1 MSLDTDNPKEA
12 IAIARPNL
20 KDNTIK
26 QYESNLNKLK
36 KIFDADDWE
45 FLKDPQEVK
54 DNISHLHFTS
64 QRNHYNAI
72 IVLLMALNQDEKY
85 SSLIEDYGEMR
96 DELND
101 QYNKQSGTISD
112 KQAPNFATMEEI
124 NQMINKMGEE
134 LKAMKLRKKES
145 LTSKEKAL
153 LQIFVLFNLYSKI
166 PLRNDVADGME
177 SIRKAKYNKLST
189 EDKKSKNWLLMEKNK
204 LSFVLNNYKTNK
216 TYGQKTIDIED
227 KDLKRL
233 LRYYIKVNGD
243 GILFKSS
250 TGKPLTRNA
259 LSQLLLKW
267 SKKYMNKS
275 VSTTLMR
282 KIVASHH
289 FGEGTEFA
297 KLKQQQEDLANKMG
311 HSVGV
316 MNKVYIKEDKDE

>member
-36 KIFDADDWE
+36 KIFEADDWE
-45 FLKDPQEVK
+45 FLKNPQEVK
-54 DNISHLHFTS
+54 DKISHLHFTS

-72 IVLLMALNQDEKY
+72 IVLLMALNHDEKY
-85 SSLIEDYGEMR
+85 KSLIEDYGEMR

-101 QYNKQSGTISD
+101 EYNKQQASGIISD

-124 NQMINKMGEE
+124 NQMIDKMGEE

-145 LTSKEKAL
+145 LTSKEMAL
-153 LQIFVLFNLYSKI
+153 LQVFTLFNLYSKM

-177 SIRKAKYNKLST
+177 TIRKAKYNKLSA

-204 LSFVLNNYKTNK
+204 LSFVLNNYKSNK
-216 TYGQKTIDIED
+216 TYGQKIIEIDD

-233 LRYYIKVNGD
+233 LRYYIKVNGE
-243 GILFKSS
+243 GVLFKSS

-275 VSTTLMR
+275 ISTTLLR
-282 KIVASHH
+282 KIYLSSKY
-289 FGEGTEFA
+289 GDMKEELE
-297 KLKQQQEDLANKMG
+297 KDNEMMG
-311 HSVGV
+311 HSKSVA
-316 MNKVYIKEDKDE
+316 MNTYIKKDKDE